1 MIKLEHAVLPSPE
14 QIEFAIEGLRNSFNS
29 WFKSDSHWG
38 AFASVKNVIV
48 IPAIVSNQ
56 INVHGLHNL

>member
-38 AFASVKNVIV
+38 CLHLGEERDCD
-48 IPAIVSNQ
+48 PAIVSNQ